1 MVLEQGIP
9 SFLGFWMCTSQPATM
24 ESNFY
29 KKNQRFFILSSSL
42 SILFL
47 TMDPLSRWDMD
58 GLLHQEERIHRCA
71 GRWENGGE
79 GTTNF

>member
-24 ESNFY
+24 ESNIH